1 MTTLEQQLILGTR
14 LIFRTVLMLVG
25 VWLLYMLRD
34 VVVLIFLSIVVA
46 AVLNPVIDRLVHWRI
61 SRSLAVISVYL
72 GVLAV
77 LGFVIF
83 LIVPPFGQ
91 QLNDLFQN
99 SSVYLAQL
107 YQVLDYLNAHHIAVN
122 KEALMPQISGGLS
135 GSFSGIFDTT
145 VSVVSGLISFIIFFF
160 LSLYLSLEEKGI
172 ETFFLA
178 VTPNE
183 HHEYLRRLTTRMQIK
198 ISHWM
203 VGQFLVMLTVF
214 LMYWI
219 GLSILHVPYALLI
232 ALAGG
237 FLEIVP
243 YVGPVMAAVP
253 AVLVAFS
260 VTPWL
265 GFLTLAFYTVSH
277 QIEGHVITPQIMK
290 RTVGLNPVVVIIA
303 LLIGGKLGGVIGV
316 VLAVPLAT
324 VLSVFLE
331 EYLGEAK

>member
-1 MTTLEQQLILGTR
+1 MDKQLQLGTR
-14 LIFRTVLMLVG
+14 LIFRTLLMLVG
-25 VWLLYMLRD
+25 VWFLYMLRD
-34 VVVLIFLSIVVA
+34 VVVLVFLSIVVA
-46 AVLNPVIDRLVHWRI
+46 AALNPAIARLVQWRVQ
-61 SRSLAVISVYL
+61 RSLAVVSVYL
-72 GVLAV
+72 CV
-77 LGFVIF
+77 LGILGVAIY

-91 QLNDLFQN
+91 QLNDFFQN
-99 SSVYLAQL
+99 SSAYLAQL
-107 YQVLDYLNAHHIAVN
+107 YQFFDYLNAHHIAVN
-122 KEALMPQISGGLS
+122 KEVLISQVGS
-135 GSFSGIFDTT
+135 EFSASFSGIFTTT
-145 VSVVSGLISFIIFFF
+145 VSVVSGLISFVIFFF

-183 HHEYLRRLTTRMQIK
+183 HHDSLRRLTSRMQTK

-219 GLSILHVPYALLI
+219 GLTILGVPYALLI

-253 AVLVAFS
+253 AVLVAS
-260 VTPWL
+260 AVTPWL
-265 GFLTLAFYTVSH
+265 GFLTLLFYTVSH
-277 QIEGHVITPQIMK
+277 QLEGHIITPQIMK
-290 RTVGLNPVVVIIA
+290 RAVGLNPVVVIIA
-303 LLIGGKLGGVIGV
+303 LLIGGKLGGILGVI
-316 VLAVPLAT
+316 LAVPLAT

-331 EYLGEAK
+331 EYLGEEK